1 MKKVVIALSIALF
14 FLHSASSNASI
25 CDSGL
30 KKVRG
35 APKNFKKFIDKHIGK
50 NNLFNYSMDYSSLG
64 LTSRSCPKYDSDYFI
79 CIPDSYRRSGTT
91 FDYPLKDGLL
101 SVWSHSG
108 TMEMKVGEILDKK
121 YSYSEVKESVVKAL
135 GFRPDFFDQNG
146 DSVIK
151 LYGHYLEVSVY
162 ISGTLDAPRGLDTRF
177 ITGPDV
183 TTIEYKL
190 QDVTYDCAKEPRSNQ
205 GSYKQP
211 VASSSR
217 NGDFSIWPN
226 MPKDEGSRNMW
237 QANCADGGYAWVNV
251 QHDQPNVFCWGGGGF
266 SGSTGSCDAGIGV
279 EAALRKACRGE

>member
-14 FLHSASSNASI
+14 IVYSASSNASV

-30 KKVRG
+30 NKVRG

-64 LTSRSCPKYDSDYFI
+64 LTSRSCPQYTERGI
-79 CIPDSYRRSGTT
+79 CIPDSYRESGISFT
-91 FDYPLKDGLL
+91 YPLEDGLFAIWKYGD
-101 SVWSHSG
+101 S
-108 TMEMKVGEILDKK
+108 MEMKVGEILDKK
-121 YSYSEVKESVVKAL
+121 YSYSKVKESVVKTL
-135 GFRPDFFDQNG
+135 GFQPDFFDQNG
-146 DSVIK
+146 GIVIK
-151 LYGHYLEVSVY
+151 LYGHYLQVSVY
-162 ISGTLDAPRGLDTRF
+162 ISGTLDAPRGVDARF

-183 TTIEYKL
+183 TTIQYSL
-190 QDVTYDCAKEPRSNQ
+190 NDVSYDCVKKPLRNQ
-205 GSYKQP
+205 GSYIQP
-211 VASSSR
+211 ATSSPRS
-217 NGDFSIWPN
+217 GEFSIWPN
-226 MPKDEGSRNMW
+226 MPKDEGSRNIW